1 MTMIP
6 PKIRSLP
13 NLRKKTIGY
22 IKNPQQGSS
31 HSNRSLYMGGAK
43 MRNS

>member
-6 PKIRSLP
+6 PKIKKLP
-13 NLRKKTIGY
+13 KLHKPVGY
-22 IKNPQQGSS
+22 VNKPAQGSS